1 MEVPV
6 TVVPLEG
13 AHWEWLKRRAS
24 PVLCQDTTG
33 FVAMRGDRIVGAV
46 AFDSWSHNSCLSHIA
61 IEDPR
66 VVRRLVRIGCEFVFQ
81 HSGRGVLTGLTP
93 ADNEEALR
101 LNKGLGF
108 EVICRIRDGY
118 RIGVDYVLQELRREN
133 CRWIKPELRKA
144 A

>member
-6 TVVPLEG
+6 TVVPLAGE
-13 AHWEWLKRRAS
+13 HWEWIQRRAS
-24 PVLCQDTTG
+24 PVLCKDTTG
-33 FVAMRGDRIVGAV
+33 LVAMRGDRIVGAV
-46 AFDSWSHNSCLSHIA
+46 VFDSFSYNSCLSHIA

-66 VVRRLVRIGCEFVFQ
+66 VVRRLVRMGCEFVFE
-81 HSGRGVLTGLTP
+81 HSDRGVLTGLTP

-108 EVICRIRDGY
+108 REICRIRDGY
-118 RIGVDYVLQELRREN
+118 KVGVDYVLQEMRRET
-133 CRWIKPELRKA
+133 CRWIKPALRKA